1 MIPSSRWLAAV
12 LLLLPAVAAADDGAP
27 VGTWRGTSLC
37 LVKPSA
43 CNDETVVY
51 HVTRAAGA
59 LEIQA
64 DKIVDGKEV
73 NMGTLSCTWDRSG
86 RVMACVIPQK
96 GVFRF
101 LIDADEKR
109 MTGTLTLTDG
119 TLFRKIAADRKAP

>member
-1 MIPSSRWLAAV
+1 MIPRLAAI

-37 LVKPSA
+37 TVKPSA

-51 HVTRAAGA
+51 HVARAAGG
-59 LEIQA
+59 LEVEA
-64 DKIVDGKEV
+64 DKIVDGKEL
-73 NMGTLSCTWDRSG
+73 NMGTLSCTWDRPS
-86 RVMACVIPQK
+86 RTMACAFAK

-101 LIDADEKR
+101 VIDADDRR

-119 TLFRKIAADRKAP
+119 TLFRKITADRSR